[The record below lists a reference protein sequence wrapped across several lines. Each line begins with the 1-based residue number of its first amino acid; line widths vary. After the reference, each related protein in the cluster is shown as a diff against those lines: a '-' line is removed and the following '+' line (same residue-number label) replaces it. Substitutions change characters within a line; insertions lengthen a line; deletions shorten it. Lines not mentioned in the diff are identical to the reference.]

1 METSGTRDE
10 GTQLTGRERREHR
23 AGLEFPV
30 TRIRRYMQQRAPS
43 NIISTKAAIAL
54 ASTLEYLCSEVIEL
68 AGDEC
73 LEEGKGKIIKPRHIN
88 LAVKKDEELCETVGE
103 TVVFAT
109 SSVVPYLNP
118 MLVVTKKTKKAKTEE
133 N

>member
-1 METSGTRDE
+1 MESTRDE
-10 GTQLTGRERREHR
+10 GTQLAGRERQEHR
-23 AGLEFPV
+23 AGIEFPV
-30 TRIRRYMQQRAPS
+30 TRIRRYMQQRAPAH
-43 NIISTKAAIAL
+43 IISTKAAIAL

-88 LAVKKDEELCETVGE
+88 LAVKKDEELYGTVGGA
-103 TVVFAT
+103 VVFAT
-109 SSVVPYLNP
+109 SSVVPYIDP
-118 MLVVTKKTKKAKTEE
+118 MLVVTKKRKKAKAQ